1 MKNGE
6 KEIKE
11 IAKMISLQDNN
22 NDGIKLTLE
31 KII

>member
-1 MKNGE
+1 MAK
-6 KEIKE
+6 KKIKE
-11 IAKMISLQDNN
+11 IAKLISLEDNN

>member
-6 KEIKE
+6 EKIKE
-11 IAKMISLQDNN
+11 IAKLISLEDNN